1 MLSDEQLADQLRAE
15 LEPLRPPGDLADRV
29 RQQAQT
35 NSRRFGRVR
44 SSTGGPRFR
53 IRLAGTLALAASI
66 IAVVVVLGAIL
77 EPGPN
82 TATTNKAAANTTP
95 ATRTAKHRTS
105 PAKKARHV
113 KNTAHKAVTTNS
125 APALPTTSA
134 SAIPPTTSAAP
145 PAITTT
151 TTTATPTT
159 TSATP
164 PATTTTTT
172 ATPPLTKKTHHKGF
186 GCPPYCGY

>member
-1 MLSDEQLADQLRAE
+1 MLSDEQLVDQLRAE
-15 LEPLRPPGDLADRV
+15 LEPLRSPGDLADRV

-35 NSRRFGRVR
+35 NPRRFGRVR
-44 SSTGGPRFR
+44 SSTRGPRVG

-66 IAVVVVLGAIL
+66 IAVAVVLGAVL
-77 EPGPN
+77 EAGPN

-95 ATRTAKHRTS
+95 ATRTAKHSTS
-105 PAKKARHV
+105 PTKKARQV
-113 KNTAHKAVTTNS
+113 KNTAHKAVTAHS
-125 APALPTTSA
+125 APAVPTTSA
-134 SAIPPTTSAAP
+134 SAIPPTTSATP
-145 PAITTT
+145 PATTTTT

-164 PATTTTTT
+164 PATTTT